1 MSAGPDGSSRITN
14 PCRTTLL
21 YSGCQQTRDL
31 SLFIF
36 AQVSTTAAWRSWISV
51 LTDGGGHQ
59 AAELGCSRMAAG
71 VLRSAPRQRG
81 RKYADGGCGSAERRA
96 GRDPLRPRETKI
108 KSGCHFLVLHKSLL
122 LAPSSGKIPLDHG
135 AYLVFWFFLCE
146 GVTGGL
152 SFVGRAID
160 MKRSE
165 NRIVFGPTPFIRL

>member
-1 MSAGPDGSSRITN
+1 M
-14 PCRTTLL
+14 
-21 YSGCQQTRDL
+21 
-31 SLFIF
+31 
-36 AQVSTTAAWRSWISV
+36 VSKTAAVLLEAGGRRSP
-51 LTDGGGHQ
+51 
-59 AAELGCSRMAAG
+59 AAG
-71 VLRSAPRQRG
+71 ARPGVRCRSLCWRPDVRPRQRG

-108 KSGCHFLVLHKSLL
+108 KSGCHFLVFHKSLL